1 MSSARLDGLRFPDR
15 FDIEQLMYRYAKAA
29 DQADIETQ
37 LTVFDED
44 CRVRFSG
51 TEWLEGHDALR
62 TAWKH
67 AYTRYAQT
75 SHAVTNISITFTGHG
90 RRHGREPHHGL
101 APGLRGQGVDAP
113 RPLRRHLVQGHGGL
127 EDQGR
132 ARSSPP
138 ARSAATSRRLTRL
151 QRFTMSDGH

>member
-29 DQADIETQ
+29 DMADIATQ
-37 LTVFDED
+37 LTVFHQD

-62 TAWKH
+62 GAWQK

-75 SHAVTNISITFTGHG
+75 SHAVTNISITFTGTDDATADSLITAWHRGADGKEWTLHG
-90 RRHGREPHHGL
+90 RYVDTWYKGVEGWKITTREIVAAGAEGRDE
-101 APGLRGQGVDAP
+101 
-113 RPLRRHLVQGHGGL
+113 
-127 EDQGR
+127 
-132 ARSSPP
+132 S
-138 ARSAATSRRLTRL
+138 TLTRL
-151 QRFTMSDGH
+151 ERFTMSDGH